1 MFIGYIQLGNNVG
14 DVREQDRALQAYGAE
29 NACSF
34 DIICRYD
41 DFEQLKKQALQP
53 GDVVVMSDI
62 SRLGNSLA
70 VVRDNICFLAE
81 RGVSFV
87 SIREN
92 YEFVHQDEFL
102 SLLKGF
108 DLVLDIRAR
117 LASALTAKA
126 LHEKK
131 RAGQKLGRLKG
142 AKVRKI
148 LDGKADV
155 ILKMLNAGMSQV
167 RIASSLNV
175 SRVTLYHFIKSHNV
189 LMKKLKLRRRQG

>member
-53 GDVVVMSDI
+53 GDVVVISDI

-131 RAGQKLGRLKG
+131 QAGQKLGRLKG

-167 RIASSLNV
+167 RIASNLNV
-175 SRVTLYHFIKSHNV
+175 SRVTLYNFIKSHNV